1 MIQPGANFQTIFV
14 ARSGLLGDTLVA
26 IPALATIRKAYPRAR
41 IVYVGERVPGARFVN
56 AEEVLGCTGL
66 VDEFLYFHS
75 GGFRLTGLL
84 SLARLAIQ
92 TLVRRPAVV
101 IVLELR
107 ERYTRKP
114 RFFQLLG
121 CSVVPAV
128 KNFFAH
134 WRTPEVASR
143 KPVRPISEQL
153 LECVTEL
160 GINAP
165 AAPALHPPLWSH
177 GQHDTAHLDRWL
189 GDQPGAVNKRLLG
202 LGIWSNMP
210 SKRWPLARYA
220 EVVQRLLV
228 TFPDL
233 FPVILGGADE
243 RGHGESLVRDWKTG
257 AVTAGKFSVR
267 ESACLLSRCA
277 LYLGNDTGTMHL
289 AAAVGTP
296 CVAIFSSRDQPG
308 KWHPAGPA
316 HVVLRK
322 EVPCGGCL
330 LRECREQQLLCLT
343 EITVD
348 DVYAACVS
356 KLRPPAP

>member
-1 MIQPGANFQTIFV
+1 MMQPRAKFQTIFV

-26 IPALATIRKAYPRAR
+26 IPALAAIRDVYPRAR
-41 IVYVGERVPGARFVN
+41 IVYVGERVPGTRFVN
-56 AEEVLGCTGL
+56 AEEVLGCTDL

-75 GGFRLTGLL
+75 GGFRLTGLW

-107 ERYTRKP
+107 GRYTRKP
-114 RFFQLLG
+114 RFFRLLG
-121 CSVVPAV
+121 CPVVPAA
-128 KNFFAH
+128 KDFFAH
-134 WRTPEVASR
+134 GRTPEVASQA
-143 KPVRPISEQL
+143 PVRPISEQL
-153 LECVTEL
+153 LECMAEL
-160 GINAP
+160 GIDARAVP
-165 AAPALHPPLWSH
+165 ARHPLWSH
-177 GQHDTAHLDRWL
+177 RQNDLAHLDTWL
-189 GDQPGAVNKRLLG
+189 GAQPGAVNKRLLG

-233 FPVILGGADE
+233 FPVVLGGAEE

-257 AVTAGKFSVR
+257 AVAAGRFSIR
-267 ESACLLSRCA
+267 ESACLLSRCT

-316 HVVLRK
+316 HVVLRRK
-322 EVPCGGCL
+322 VPCGGCL
-330 LRECREQQLLCLT
+330 LRECGEQQLRCLT

-356 KLRPPAP
+356 KLRPPAL